1 MCFTPNHLF
10 SRQERDEMAEFMKLD
25 LVDNDEH
32 FVHVT
37 APFPPQST
45 VRVEWIKA
53 KDLKSLIKSELK
65 KYIADDR
72 LESCC
77 EEPRARQFSISGNS
91 IKCLVDGSCTT
102 IAVYIESPRCF
113 ESGNGPTL
121 TEIKEYFKDFI

>member
-1 MCFTPNHLF
+1 
-10 SRQERDEMAEFMKLD
+10 MAEFMKLD

-65 KYIADDR
+65 RYKVDDR
-72 LESCC
+72 LESCL
-77 EEPRARQFSISGNS
+77 EGPRAKQFSTSGNS
-91 IKCLVDGSCTT
+91 IKWLPGDGSWPT
-102 IAVYIESPRCF
+102 IAVY
-113 ESGNGPTL
+113 GPDTDE
-121 TEIKEYFKDFI
+121 TKEYFKEFI